1 MGGRARG
8 ARYGGCGGWI
18 HGDLLPGNL
27 LLRDGRLTAVVD
39 FGFLGVGDPACDLL
53 PAWNAFSGAARDR
66 FRVELDVDEATWRR
80 GRGWAPRQAVVALP
94 YDGDTHPGTVR
105 QASRAVAHLL
115 VEPL

>member
-1 MGGRARG
+1 MNSAPPSGQNHVKGPGRSARLG
-8 ARYGGCGGWI
+8 PTSSEGE
-18 HGDLLPGNL
+18 PMTT
-27 LLRDGRLTAVVD
+27 TAMPPV
-39 FGFLGVGDPACDLL
+39 
-53 PAWNAFSGAARDR
+53 
-66 FRVELDVDEATWRR
+66 VDEATWRR